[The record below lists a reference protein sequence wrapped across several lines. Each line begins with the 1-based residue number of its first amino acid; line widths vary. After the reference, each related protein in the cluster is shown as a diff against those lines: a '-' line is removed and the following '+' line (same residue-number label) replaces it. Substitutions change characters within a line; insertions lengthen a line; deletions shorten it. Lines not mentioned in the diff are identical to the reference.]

1 MSVLEDYGN
10 LSIHSSEPQVIQFGS
25 GPDEYSDSENEDDYT
40 FTIPEL
46 KDSDALEEEDAEVTF
61 EKKDE
66 SEEESSDDDEELIID
81 PEKTEQL

>member
-61 EKKDE
+61 EKKR
-66 SEEESSDDDEELIID
+66 
-81 PEKTEQL
+81 